1 MKKPVQII
9 LIAAVVLLGG
19 TTALLYTQ
27 NQKTNQQLASTQG
40 SEQEIQ
46 DRYGRTI
53 QAIAEIQDS
62 LNAVAVGPEGTPVF
76 GGSQAQSE
84 RNAAGPNR
92 EEALERI
99 AVLRN
104 SIAQNKERI
113 QTLETNVKKS
123 GVKIKGL
130 QNLISN
136 LKKSVAEKEDQLAL
150 LNQQVEELHTQVNGL
165 TETVAAR
172 EDTLRTRDMQVEE
185 KRREVATVYYA
196 VGSKKDL
203 EKAGVIRSSGGVL
216 GLGKTVLPTGVQSQS
231 AFVPLDTD
239 QQNVIVTSS
248 PKAKV
253 VSAQPVSSYRLLL
266 VDGHMELHIVSP
278 AEFRKVKQ
286 VVILTS

>member
-19 TTALLYTQ
+19 ATAVLYSQ
-27 NQKTNQQLASTQG
+27 NQKTSQQLAGSKV

-53 QAIAEIQDS
+53 EAIAEIQDS

-76 GGSQAQSE
+76 GGGKSQSE
-84 RNAAGPNR
+84 RNMGGPNR

-113 QTLETNVKKS
+113 QTLEANVKKG
-123 GVKIKGL
+123 GVKIHGL
-130 QNLISN
+130 QNLIAN
-136 LKKSVAEKEDQLAL
+136 LKKSVAEKEEEVAM
-150 LNQQVEELHTQVNGL
+150 LNQQVDELHTQVNGL
-165 TETVAAR
+165 NETVAAR
-172 EDTLRTRDMQVEE
+172 DDTLRTRDVQVEE

-196 VGSKKDL
+196 VGSKKEL
-203 EKAGVIRSSGGVL
+203 EKAGVIKSSGGVL
-216 GLGKTVLPTGVQSQS
+216 GLGKTVLPTGVQNQT

-253 VSAQPVSSYRLLL
+253 VSAQPASSYQLLL
-266 VDGHMELHIVSP
+266 VDGHMELHILSP
-278 AEFRKVKQ
+278 SEFRKVKT

>member
-9 LIAAVVLLGG
+9 LVAAVVLFGG
-19 TTALLYTQ
+19 ATALLYSQ
-27 NQKTNQQLASTQG
+27 NQKTNQMLSSSKV

-53 QAIAEIQDS
+53 EAIAEIQDS

-76 GGSQAQSE
+76 GGSRAQSE
-84 RNAAGPNR
+84 RNMGGPNR

-99 AVLRN
+99 AVLRT

-113 QTLETNVKKS
+113 QTLEASVKKD
-123 GVKIKGL
+123 GVKMKGL
-130 QNLISN
+130 QNLIAN
-136 LKKSVAEKEDQLAL
+136 LKKSVAEKEEQVAMLNDQV
-150 LNQQVEELHTQVNGL
+150 NELHTQVTGL

-196 VGSKKDL
+196 VGSKKEL
-203 EKAGVIRSSGGVL
+203 EQAGVIKSSGGVL
-216 GLGKTVLPTGVQSQS
+216 GLGKTVLPTGVQSQT

-239 QQNVIVTSS
+239 QQNVIVTSA
-248 PKAKV
+248 PKARV
-253 VSAQPVSSYRLLL
+253 VSAQPASSYQLLL
-266 VDGHMELHIVSP
+266 VDGHMELHILSP
-278 AEFRKVKQ
+278 EEFRKVKQ